1 MDCRNV
7 SHGEKKKNEKPFQNR
22 CCFVM
27 YAVFRNFVNFNLF
40 SQFEYCVPWYIQSFL
55 FSS

>member
-7 SHGEKKKNEKPFQNR
+7 SHGEKKNEKPFQNR